1 MKSRSL
7 MEAGAFLLLSFMLSV
22 ALAGTAQAGPQQA
35 GPAPIEPV
43 TGDEPPPS
51 VIARKLQELFA
62 VADSRQLSGSART
75 RAIVQAH
82 GELFGDERNRATL
95 DGVTDSNLDLLFQA
109 AREVEFYTGEMSH
122 VLEMM
127 RLHEELE
134 SRGIAEGQHR
144 ADLYGALI
152 HARLFDRARTFER
165 AHPTQGLEKLPE
177 VRQAADAGGA
187 GPTVWTISPDARLLT
202 ARALD
207 LRGPATIVVV
217 SHPTCHFSRGAAAAI
232 SDDAVLGPVF
242 ARHARWLVPP
252 GHRLDFEL
260 MQQWNRQHPRA
271 PVSLVVERYDWPM
284 FDDWATPTFYFFKGG
299 ALTRKVSGWP
309 LDGAG
314 RRDEII
320 AALDEIGLLE

>member
-165 AHPTQGLEKLPE
+165 AHPTQGLEKLRRYVKQLMRAEPARRCGRSALMHDCSPHGHWICG
-177 VRQAADAGGA
+177 VRRQSSWCRIRPATFHAARRPRSVTMPCWGRYSPGMPDGSYRQA
-187 GPTVWTISPDARLLT
+187 T
-202 ARALD
+202 AS
-207 LRGPATIVVV
+207 T
-217 SHPTCHFSRGAAAAI
+217 S
-232 SDDAVLGPVF
+232 
-242 ARHARWLVPP
+242 
-252 GHRLDFEL
+252 
-260 MQQWNRQHPRA
+260 N
-271 PVSLVVERYDWPM
+271 
-284 FDDWATPTFYFFKGG
+284 
-299 ALTRKVSGWP
+299 
-309 LDGAG
+309 
-314 RRDEII
+314 
-320 AALDEIGLLE
+320 